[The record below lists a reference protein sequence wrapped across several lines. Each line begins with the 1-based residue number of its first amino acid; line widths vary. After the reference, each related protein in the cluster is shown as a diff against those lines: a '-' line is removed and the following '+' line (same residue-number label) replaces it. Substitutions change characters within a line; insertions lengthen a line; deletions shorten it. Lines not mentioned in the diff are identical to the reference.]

1 MPRLELAL
9 SMFAVVAVA
18 CADDTTAMT
27 SGSEASTT
35 TSTAGPD
42 TTTGPT
48 TTDAQ
53 TTTSEPTG
61 ASTITT
67 ITTAGTTEPATTTD
81 PGTITDPTTAT
92 TTDPTTPS
100 TTEPATVSTTDP
112 ETTTGGGVCGVEGDT
127 VSAEL
132 AQMGKPV
139 PCGPLE
145 FTGTRISPQKGPV
158 WQLDGCACGDNCL
171 IPDPWT
177 LSVSAPAAWLPLMP
191 ACPRIVVDRVQGF
204 NGCQFAAISVW
215 DLQAPGEPAVYHA
228 GHGLAPT
235 QAGAAELTVTP
246 HSLDTCD
253 CMGCCQPAELWELQF
268 TLGGADVT
276 LTEGESAPLG
286 QRNAINFESHHIGL
300 CDAPLDVHW
309 AIRKPA

>member
-9 SMFAVVAVA
+9 SIFAAAAVA
-18 CADDTTAMT
+18 CADDTTAVT
-27 SGSEASTT
+27 TGSEASTT
-35 TSTAGPD
+35 APTTGPD

-48 TTDAQ
+48 TADAQ

-61 ASTITT
+61 PSTITGVT
-67 ITTAGTTEPATTTD
+67 TTTATDSTTGPVTTTD
-81 PGTITDPTTAT
+81 TAT
-92 TTDPTTPS
+92 TTDPTTAS
-100 TTEPATVSTTDP
+100 TTEPATVGTTDP
-112 ETTTGGGVCGVEGDT
+112 ETTTGGGLCGVEGDMI
-127 VSAEL
+127 SADL
-132 AQMGKPV
+132 AHMGKPA

-145 FTGTRISPQKGPV
+145 FTGTRISDQKGPV
-158 WQLDGCACGDNCL
+158 WQLDGCACGDSCL

-177 LSVSAPAAWLPLMP
+177 LSVSAPAAWLPLLP
-191 ACPRIVVDRVQGF
+191 ACPRIVVDRVEGF

-235 QAGAAELTVTP
+235 QAGAAELTITP
-246 HSLDTCD
+246 HSVETCD
-253 CMGCCQPAELWELQF
+253 CMGCCQPAERWDLQF
-268 TLGGADVT
+268 SLDGADVT
-276 LTEGESAPLG
+276 LGEGESAPLG
-286 QRNAINFESHHIGL
+286 PRNAINFESHHIGL

>member
-9 SMFAVVAVA
+9 FMFAVVAVA

-35 TSTAGPD
+35 ASTAGPD

-53 TTTSEPTG
+53 TTTAPEPTG

-67 ITTAGTTEPATTTD
+67 VTTASTTEPATTTD
-81 PGTITDPTTAT
+81 PVTTTDPTTAT

-112 ETTTGGGVCGVEGDT
+112 ETTGGGVCGVEGDT

-139 PCGPLE
+139 ACGPLE

-191 ACPRIVVDRVQGF
+191 ACPRIVVDRVEGF
-204 NGCQFAAISVW
+204 GGCQFAAISVW

-228 GHGLAPT
+228 GHGLSPT

-246 HSLDTCD
+246 QSVETCD
-253 CMGCCQPAELWELQF
+253 CMGCCQPAELWDLQF

>member
-1 MPRLELAL
+1 
-9 SMFAVVAVA
+9 MFAVVAVA

-35 TSTAGPD
+35 TTTAGPD

-67 ITTAGTTEPATTTD
+67 VTTASTTEPATTTE
-81 PGTITDPTTAT
+81 PVTTTDPTTAT

-100 TTEPATVSTTDP
+100 TTEPATDGTTDP
-112 ETTTGGGVCGVEGDT
+112 ETTGGGVCGVEGDT
-127 VSAEL
+127 ISAEL

-139 PCGPLE
+139 ACGPLE

-191 ACPRIVVDRVQGF
+191 ACPRIVVDRVEGF
-204 NGCQFAAISVW
+204 GGCQFAAISVW

-228 GHGLAPT
+228 GHGLSPT

-246 HSLDTCD
+246 KSVETCD
-253 CMGCCQPAELWELQF
+253 CMGCCQPAELWDLQF
-268 TLGGADVT
+268 TLGGADVS
-276 LTEGESAPLG
+276 LAEGESAPLG